1 MGAIIVAIVLA
12 FVVSLAIWEGI
23 ALGAVWL
30 INTLAD
36 TSISYGIVGSIVAAF
51 WLLIL
56 IVKLLFLYGA
66 SKAGGK
72 L

>member
-1 MGAIIVAIVLA
+1 MGAIIVAIA
-12 FVVSLAIWEGI
+12 FAFIINLAIWEGVT
-23 ALGAVWL
+23 LGAVWL

-36 TSISYGIVGSIVAAF
+36 TSISYGLVGGIVATF

-56 IVKLLFLYGA
+56 IVKVLFLYGA
-66 SKAGGK
+66 SK